1 MTDDREQ
8 REREERDQETKS
20 RVRVVDRRMLSE
32 DERTGKSAPS
42 TSETTATAPKL
53 EMVGASTQAQ
63 GIQAQGV
70 DPNSVPDIDED
81 MDEPLLEPEIDP
93 QQPEAMDEPE
103 DENVYPISAAGDDDM
118 SDEPMSE
125 EEMEQVRLEMEA
137 VEAEQFAALEQ
148 RVGRP
153 LTEQE
158 KASVRAEMERQAQS
172 MTSLEVAPM
181 LQQLMAEM
189 SARAAVHMG
198 LMPNPYTRLI
208 ARNDSQARLA
218 IDAFGAMHE
227 VLKPHLD
234 PTSGREYARVL
245 NDLRVNFSSLTGAPP
260 SGASPLGQSPLGGP
274 SRIIR

>member
-1 MTDDREQ
+1 MADDREQ

-42 TSETTATAPKL
+42 TNETTASAPKL

-63 GIQAQGV
+63 GV
-70 DPNSVPDIDED
+70 DPNSVPDIDEG
-81 MDEPLLEPEIDP
+81 MDEPLLEPDLDP
-93 QQPEAMDEPE
+93 QQPAAIDEPE

-118 SDEPMSE
+118 ADDMSDEPMSDE
-125 EEMEQVRLEMEA
+125 EIEQVRLEMEA

-234 PTSGREYARVL
+234 PASGREYARVL

-260 SGASPLGQSPLGGP
+260 TGPSPLGQSPLGGP